1 MTDKPIPV
9 ANPDSTVFWEACN
22 EKSFLIQGCKSCG
35 EKQFYPRA
43 LCKRCNSKDLEWQ
56 QVSGHGKV
64 KTFTVVNHAPSPA
77 FKADLPYV
85 LALIDLEE
93 GVRAMMNILDCDVAD
108 VHIGMD
114 VELTYELRG
123 EQYIPQAK
131 PISKG

>member
-1 MTDKPIPV
+1 MTGKPVPV
-9 ANPDSTVFWEACN
+9 ANPDSAVFWEACN
-22 EKSFLIQGCKSCG
+22 EKRFLIQSCNSCG

-43 LCKRCNSKDLEWQ
+43 LCKSCHSKDLEWQ
-56 QVSGHGKV
+56 EVSGRGKV

-114 VELTYELRG
+114 VELTFERRG
-123 EQYIPQAK
+123 KQYIPQAK
-131 PISKG
+131 PVSKG